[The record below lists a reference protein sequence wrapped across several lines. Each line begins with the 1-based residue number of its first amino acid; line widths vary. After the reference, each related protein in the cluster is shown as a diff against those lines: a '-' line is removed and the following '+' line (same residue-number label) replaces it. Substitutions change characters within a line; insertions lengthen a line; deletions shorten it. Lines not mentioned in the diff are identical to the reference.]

1 MELAFLA
8 LARNQAAADMHE
20 STRAWLVALQLDSDA
35 GADRAYDA
43 WVRDCAIY
51 DHITDHY
58 LEEVH
63 K

>member
-8 LARNQAAADMHE
+8 LARKQAAADMHE
-20 STRAWLVALQLDSDA
+20 STRVWLIALQLDSDA
-35 GADRAYDA
+35 GADRAYAA

-51 DHITDHY
+51 DNVNSRY